1 MNSLTNKRSQ
11 GFTLI
16 ELLVVIAI
24 IAILAAILFPVFA
37 KVREKARQ
45 TSCLSNEKQLGLAFA
60 QYTSDNDEQYP
71 CGVQP
76 NTLGGSDMFGIGWAG
91 QIYPYV
97 KSVGVYDCPDDN
109 TPSTPNT
116 TPPMYEVSY
125 AMNTHIINTYLG
137 PKYNNQGGPFN
148 NIASWTAP
156 ASTVLLCEV
165 TNNLAD
171 VTAIDE
177 AINSG
182 ATHLSV
188 VTSDSGGC
196 IGITKGA
203 YDSVPGHTNELVATD
218 SSGPVEGE
226 TQGLDPSYP
235 LGRHTNGSNFLLGD
249 GHVKW
254 LTGSRV
260 SGGGNSA
267 QFGHPTDAPSQFGY
281 AAGTEFP
288 GNAQFPQFTATFSPM

>member
-1 MNSLTNKRSQ
+1 MNPMLTKKSE

-45 TSCLSNEKQLGLAFA
+45 TSCLSNEKQLGLGLV
-60 QYTSDNDEQYP
+60 QYVQDNDEQFP
-71 CGVQP
+71 CGVSVG
-76 NTLGGSDMFGIGWAG
+76 TLGPGDMFGIGWAG

-97 KSVGVYDCPDDN
+97 KSTGVYDCPDDV
-109 TPSTPNT
+109 TLSQPNA

-125 AMNTHIINTYLG
+125 AMNTHIINSYLTPAHGNAQG
-137 PKYNNQGGPFN
+137 PLGHISGFN
-148 NIASWTAP
+148 AP
-156 ASTVLLCEV
+156 ASTVMLCEV

-171 VTAIDE
+171 ITS
-177 AINSG
+177 INEGINNG

-188 VTSDSGGC
+188 VTNGSGGNNGTVDGAC
-196 IGITKGA
+196 LGISKGWYDTVTKL
-203 YDSVPGHTNELVATD
+203 ST
-218 SSGPVEGE
+218 GPM
-226 TQGLDPSYP
+226 QQDIYGLDGT
-235 LGRHTNGSNFLLGD
+235 LGRHTNGSNFLMVD

-260 SGGGNSA
+260 SVGGNPA
-267 QFGHPTDAPSQFGY
+267 FNATAAPSPYGL
-281 AAGTEFP
+281 AAGTEFG
-288 GNAQFPQFTATFSPM
+288 GNGTYPQYAATFSPN

>member
-1 MNSLTNKRSQ
+1 MVKLEEALMNSSVSKRSL

-45 TSCLSNEKQLGLAFA
+45 TSCLSNEKQLGLGFA
-60 QYTSDNDEQYP
+60 QYVQDNDEMFP
-71 CGVQP
+71 SGVVRG
-76 NTLGGSDMFGIGWAG
+76 TLGAGDLFGIGWAG
-91 QIYPYV
+91 EIYPYV
-97 KSVGVYDCPDDN
+97 KSVGLYDCPDDV
-109 TPSTPNT
+109 TASTPNT

-125 AMNTHIINTYLG
+125 AMNTHVINSYLT
-137 PKYNNQGGPFN
+137 PAFN
-148 NIASWTAP
+148 NPQGPLGHLAAFNAP
-156 ASTVLLCEV
+156 ASTVLLAEV

-177 AINSG
+177 AVNSG

-196 IGITKGA
+196 LGITKNA
-203 YDSVPGHTNELVATD
+203 YDSASRNAT
-218 SSGPVEGE
+218 GPVQGN
-226 TQGLDPSYP
+226 TGGLDGTT
-235 LGRHTNGSNFLLGD
+235 GRHTNGSNFLMVD
-249 GHVKW
+249 GHAKW

-260 SGGGNSA
+260 SSGGNSA
-267 QFGHPTDAPSQFGY
+267 FNATDAPNPWNN
-281 AAGTEFP
+281 AAGTQFA
-288 GNAQFPQFTATFSPM
+288 GNANFPQYTATFSPT